1 MDVYLIFNF
10 SGKDYTL
17 IYKKYIL
24 REESE
29 DHTHETVTMETK
41 EHVKTPNE
49 DVKKVEEVLT
59 SIHDNLI
66 AAGNSGPQKDIISVV
81 KNLAEGVQD
90 LVSSQ
95 VSSETSTGSKVS
107 LPGNP
112 ETTPLKFEDD
122 LPSNGSI
129 TNLLDDDNEGCDPAV
144 NMSLP
149 LGEGGLTI
157 DEASLFFPALIN
169 TSNQNNSTANM
180 ETTADNVNQFYTE
193 VNDEYI
199 FFFISLNYILITG
212 TSPC

>member
-1 MDVYLIFNF
+1 MDTYFIFNF

-24 REESE
+24 KEESE
-29 DHTHETVTMETK
+29 DHTHETVTMETI
-41 EHVKTPNE
+41 EPVKTPNE

-59 SIHDNLI
+59 SIHDNLV
-66 AAGNSGPQKDIISVV
+66 ATGNSSPQKDITSVV
-81 KNLAEGVQD
+81 MNLTEGVQD

-122 LPSNGSI
+122 SPANGSV
-129 TNLLDDDNEGCDPAV
+129 TNLLDDNEGCGPAGD
-144 NMSLP
+144 MSLP

-169 TSNQNNSTANM
+169 AGNHGNNSTANV
-180 ETTADNVNQFYTE
+180 ETTTGGVNQFYTE
-193 VNDEYI
+193 VN
-199 FFFISLNYILITG
+199 G
-212 TSPC
+212 